1 MLKLVVIGFL
11 VTSTVTSQCFY
22 KDDSSKKLDPEART
36 SLYRGQLEFTLNL
49 FNKINEAYPEDNIFF
64 SPFSVYHSLLLAY
77 FSSGGHT
84 EQALQE
90 SLQISHTLV
99 SFFGIQMIHSGS

>member
-1 MLKLVVIGFL
+1 MIKFAVTVFLVV
-11 VTSTVTSQCFY
+11 STVNSQCFY

-49 FNKINEAYPEDNIFF
+49 FAAINKAVPDDNIFF

-77 FSSGGHT
+77 FTAGGET
-84 EQALQE
+84 EKSLKQ
-90 SLQISHTLV
+90 SLQIADKLV
-99 SFFGIQMIHSGS
+99 SYFLFFSS